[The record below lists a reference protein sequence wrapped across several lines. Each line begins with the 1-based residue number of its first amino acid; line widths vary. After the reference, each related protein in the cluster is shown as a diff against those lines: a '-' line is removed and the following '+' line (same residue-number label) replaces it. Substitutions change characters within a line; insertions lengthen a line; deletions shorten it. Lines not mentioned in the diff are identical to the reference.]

1 MSSVSSIST
10 SSIASMYSEA
20 TSQRRQRPDAST
32 MAENLFSRLDTT
44 GKGYIEQ
51 SDLTSALAGL
61 SSTSSSESST
71 TSASELFSQLD
82 SDGDGK
88 VTQDELTTSLQKLAE
103 SLDGQFDQM
112 RMQGAMSSP
121 PPPPPSEDDAG
132 FTEEELTSQLAE
144 IGSTDAART
153 GLISNVVNNFD
164 AADTNQ
170 DGKVSFQEAI
180 TYDRANP
187 TTSTSSSGTSTTSTS
202 SANSSSETV
211 ASTEKTD
218 AQVFRQLMDLLRTYS
233 SADDSTKNLL
243 STIVTSA

>member
-1 MSSVSSIST
+1 MSSVSGIST

-32 MAENLFSRLDTT
+32 MAESLFSRLDTT

-61 SSTSSSESST
+61 SSTSSSGSST

-103 SLDGQFDQM
+103 SLDSQFDQM
-112 RMQGAMSSP
+112 RMQGGMP
-121 PPPPPSEDDAG
+121 PPPPPSEEDAG

-144 IGSTDAART
+144 IGSTGTARA

-170 DGKVSFQEAI
+170 DGKVSFQEAVA
-180 TYDRANP
+180 YDKANP

-202 SANSSSETV
+202 STDSSSTTV

-218 AQVFRQLMDLLRTYS
+218 AQVFRQLMDLLRTYG

-243 STIVTSA
+243 STLVTSA